1 MNRTSKSTKL
11 TGCFLLLM
19 LLLHGCRTEL
29 NKTEYLK
36 KVLNNLEQVR
46 SAEYYS
52 AMTGNPPGDTI
63 TFKTYYHYKKEFVNP
78 ADTFI
83 GSAYIWL
90 NNDDTSKMYLCYDGN
105 ASIHVNSDSKTV
117 SVDSF
122 RISTNLPF
130 RPVGEPFF
138 RQSGSLIKYA
148 LNTDDSVKT
157 DLTDFGDSIRFSLF
171 IPGKII
177 TFHGKPYDY
186 TSPYLTE
193 KEKFTKYELW
203 IKKSDEMPYRMVL
216 KLSYGTSI
224 ETCSHVVF
232 NKSRIED
239 LSPAKY
245 FPSDYVVKERGKN
258 QPVAKDLTGKKAPV
272 WTLRDSENNL
282 VSLQDF
288 KSKVL
293 MIEFTGIGCAPCHSA
308 IPFLKQLVTDYK
320 DRDFEMLSIET
331 WSQNVAA
338 SKRYKD
344 NNQLNYI
351 FLASTDSVK
360 KSYGAEAVPLFFF
373 LDRDRIIRKIIRGY
387 SKGTTDTEIREAIDA
402 LLK

>member
-1 MNRTSKSTKL
+1 MNRIYQSAKL
-11 TGCFLLLM
+11 CVCFFLSI
-19 LLLHGCRTEL
+19 LLLHGCRAEL
-29 NKTEYLK
+29 DKTEYLK
-36 KVLNNLEQVR
+36 KVLNNLEQIR
-46 SAEYYS
+46 SAEYFS

-63 TFKTYYHYKKEFVNP
+63 TFNTYYHYKKEFVNP

-105 ASIHVNSDSKTV
+105 ASIYVYDKSKIVT
-117 SVDSF
+117 VDSF
-122 RISTNLPF
+122 KMSTNLPF

-138 RQSGSLIKYA
+138 HQSGSLIKYA
-148 LNTDDSVKT
+148 LDTDDSVTT
-157 DLTDFGDSIRFSLF
+157 DLTDFGDSVRLSLF

-177 TFHGKPYDY
+177 TFHGKPYTYD
-186 TSPYLTE
+186 SPYLSE
-193 KEKFTKYELW
+193 KEKYTKYELW
-203 IKKSDEMPYRMVL
+203 INRQDDMPYRMVL

-224 ETCSHVVF
+224 ETCSHVVY

-258 QPVAKDLTGKKAPV
+258 QPVAKDLTGKKAPA

-288 KSKVL
+288 RSKVL
-293 MIEFTGIGCAPCHSA
+293 LIEFTGIGCAPCHSA
-308 IPFLKQLVTDYK
+308 IPFLKQLVTDYEG
-320 DRDFEMLSIET
+320 RDFELVSIET
-331 WSQNVAA
+331 WSQKVDA

-344 NNQLNYI
+344 SNQLNYT

-360 KSYGAEAVPLFFF
+360 KSYNAEAVPAFFI
-373 LDRDRIIRKIIRGY
+373 LDNDRVIRKIIRGY
-387 SKGTTDTEIREAIDA
+387 SKGTTDREIREAIDG
-402 LLK
+402 LLE